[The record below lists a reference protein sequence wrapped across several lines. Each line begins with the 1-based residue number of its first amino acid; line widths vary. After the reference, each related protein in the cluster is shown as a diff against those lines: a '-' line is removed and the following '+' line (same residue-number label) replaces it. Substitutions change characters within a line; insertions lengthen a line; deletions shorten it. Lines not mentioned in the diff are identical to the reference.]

1 MGCNLRLGCIK
12 GIYIKGCIVGCIK
25 GILFFVLELYLP
37 PSSFLLPHGAKRF
50 EPNLSF
56 TNHHGIF

>member
-12 GIYIKGCIVGCIK
+12 GIYIKGCIVGFIK
-25 GILFFVLELYLP
+25 GMPIFVLELYLP
-37 PSSFLLPHGAKRF
+37 PWAFLLPHGANRIK
-50 EPNLSF
+50 PNLTF